1 MEHKIRG
8 LITIC
13 LNSEDTMKFM
23 KNSGPIWFPRRGKTA
38 RISLYGRQMRHRFPL
53 SVILMDGMS
62 KNIR

>member
-1 MEHKIRG
+1 MEHKITGFDNYLFKLGRHYEIYEK
-8 LITIC
+8 L
-13 LNSEDTMKFM
+13 
-23 KNSGPIWFPRRGKTA
+23 GKTA